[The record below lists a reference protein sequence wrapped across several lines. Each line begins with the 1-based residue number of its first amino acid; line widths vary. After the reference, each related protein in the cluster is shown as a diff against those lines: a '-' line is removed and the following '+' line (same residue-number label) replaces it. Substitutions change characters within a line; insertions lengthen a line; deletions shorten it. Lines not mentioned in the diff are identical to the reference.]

1 MHGATP
7 KSPRCPNCAR
17 PMQLLRRTSRFNG
30 LPDLCSFYCCACD
43 EWHVEEVG
51 PIKFHGSSRRLPG
64 DQANKGEKSGVI
76 IGDNRCDPPL
86 LNA

>member
-1 MHGATP
+1 MHDTNNSLP
-7 KSPRCPNCAR
+7 KALRCPDCAR

-51 PIKFHGSSRRLPG
+51 PIKFKELHAASPAIK
-64 DQANKGEKSGVI
+64 Q
-76 IGDNRCDPPL
+76 
-86 LNA
+86 